1 MTPGDKFIGFVEFID
16 LMDIGFFPEDLRIE
30 CCSRF
35 AYITRREGKH
45 STSENHLNLLLVDA
59 FCPSLQAA
67 LFKSSTTFDNVVFN
81 EGDFVMKSVIQS
93 NRGRNSF
100 GNSKTY
106 IWS

>member
-1 MTPGDKFIGFVEFID
+1 M
-16 LMDIGFFPEDLRIE
+16 
-30 CCSRF
+30 
-35 AYITRREGKH
+35 
-45 STSENHLNLLLVDA
+45 NLLLVDP

-67 LFKSSTTFDNVVFN
+67 LFKSYTNFDNEMFN

-93 NRGRNSF
+93 NASRNSF